1 MLAMLHSTPLA
12 NVVDT
17 IRLAVAPVFLLTGV
31 GALLGVMTGRL
42 SRVVDRAHVL
52 NAIAKTANELD
63 ANQRAEVQVIP
74 RRLKLIK
81 GAILTSVASALLVC
95 LVIAL
100 LFVSSLVDLP
110 IATAVAFVFIASM
123 VLMMSGLLALLVEV
137 YLTLRLFH
145 VFSVAMPG
153 PRLPVPA
160 RPPSTS

>member
-1 MLAMLHSTPLA
+1 MLHSTPLA

-52 NAIAKTANELD
+52 NAMAKTSNELD
-63 ANQRAEVQVIP
+63 ANQRAEVRIIP

-123 VLMMSGLLALLVEV
+123 VLMMSGLLALLAEV

-145 VFSVAMPG
+145 VFSVETVNTGA
-153 PRLPVPA
+153 
-160 RPPSTS
+160 S